1 MDNNNNPQANLS
13 KVIEKMAANSN
24 FTKILLKYSGWSPNS
39 TLATTWQGQ
48 IDFAIAMRFRLVQL
62 IAVVFLFLDSA
73 FFFMQIKDNENYFTK
88 ITIFLMELIASA
100 VIFCGYELWYQKT
113 RLMYQARKEIEPIF
127 YKVLTVTIETA
138 IPFICILIQ
147 SLHLQLEKAYANV
160 SLIEH
165 IPFMLLSILYLR
177 FWLCF
182 YAALIA
188 SMGRILLLLLILSF
202 SEVDKKLP
210 DHAWGIA
217 EIILSGF
224 IMGTIALLLRKMIES
239 AIAVASE
246 KTKLQDIFGR
256 FVSKDVADQIVSK
269 DLKMGGDNIN
279 ASVLFLDIRNF
290 THRSST
296 MTPEDAVAFLNQ
308 LFNFTVAEVEKAG
321 GIVNKFLGDGF
332 MAVFGA
338 PLSLPNS
345 CNAAV
350 ICAIGIFEKL
360 QEFNTSR
367 TGGIVDLGIGINYG
381 PMVAGV
387 MGTDTRKEYTV
398 IGDIVNTASRIE
410 SLNKEFG
417 TSLLISQSVYDNLDA
432 NLKEQFE
439 SMPPAMVKGKAQ
451 PISIYKKI

>member
-1 MDNNNNPQANLS
+1 MTDINNPHSNLS

-24 FTKILLKYSGWSPNS
+24 LTKVLLKYSGWNLNP
-39 TLATTWQGQ
+39 TLATTWQGK
-48 IDFAIAMRFRLVQL
+48 DFVIAMRFRLVQL
-62 IAVVFLFLDSA
+62 IAVVFLFLDST
-73 FFFMQIKDNENYFTK
+73 FFFMQIKDNENSFTK
-88 ITIFLMELIASA
+88 ITIYLMELIASA
-100 VIFCGYELWYQKT
+100 VVFCGYELWYQKK

-127 YKVLTVTIETA
+127 YKVLTVTIENA
-138 IPFICILIQ
+138 IPFVCILIQ
-147 SLHLQLEKAYANV
+147 SLHLRLEIAYTNV
-160 SLIEH
+160 YLIEH

-188 SMGRILLLLLILSF
+188 SMGRILLLILILSF
-202 SEVDKKLP
+202 SEVDKQFL
-210 DHAWGIA
+210 DESWGIA
-217 EIILSGF
+217 EILLSGF

-239 AIAVASE
+239 AIAVAFE
-246 KTKLQDIFGR
+246 KTKIQDIFGR

-269 DLKMGGDNIN
+269 DLKIGGDNVN

-308 LFNFTVAEVEKAG
+308 VFNFTVAEVEKAG

-345 CNAAV
+345 CNSAV

-360 QEFNTSR
+360 QLFNVSR
-367 TGGIVDLGIGINYG
+367 TGENVHLGIGINYG

-387 MGTDTRKEYTV
+387 MGTNTRKEYTV

-439 SMPPAMVKGKAQ
+439 SMPPAMVKGKDQ

>member
-1 MDNNNNPQANLS
+1 MSNINNPQSELS
-13 KVIEKMAANSN
+13 KVLEKMAVNSN
-24 FTKILLKYSGWSPNS
+24 FTKILLKYSRYNLKS
-39 TLATTWQGQ
+39 TLATTWQGK
-48 IDFAIAMRFRLVQL
+48 DFVIAMRFRLVQL
-62 IAVVFLFLDSA
+62 ITVVFLFLDSA
-73 FFFMQIKDNENYFTK
+73 FFYMEIKDNENSFTK
-88 ITIFLMELIASA
+88 ITIYMMELIASA
-100 VIFCGYELWYQKT
+100 VIFCGYELWYQKK

-138 IPFICILIQ
+138 IPFVCILIQ
-147 SLHLQLEKAYANV
+147 SLHLPLEKAYTNV
-160 SLIEH
+160 YFIEH

-177 FWLCF
+177 FWICF

-202 SEVDKKLP
+202 SEVDKHFL
-210 DHAWGIA
+210 DESWGLV
-217 EIILSGF
+217 EIFLSGF
-224 IMGTIALLLRKMIES
+224 IMGTIALFFRKMIES
-239 AIAVASE
+239 AIAVGSE
-246 KTKLQDIFGR
+246 KTKLHDIFGR

-269 DLKMGGDNIN
+269 DLKMGGDNVN

-296 MTPEDAVAFLNQ
+296 MAPEDAVAFLNQ
-308 LFNFTVAEVEKAG
+308 VFNFTVAEVEKAG
-321 GIVNKFLGDGF
+321 GMVNKFLGDGF

-345 CNAAV
+345 CNSAV
-350 ICAIGIFEKL
+350 ICAIGVFEKL
-360 QEFNTSR
+360 QLFNVSR
-367 TGGIVDLGIGINYG
+367 LGENVNLGIGINYG

-398 IGDIVNTASRIE
+398 IGDVVNTASRIE

-432 NLKEQFE
+432 NLKDQFE
-439 SMPPAMVKGKAQ
+439 SLPPTMVKGKDQ

>member
-1 MDNNNNPQANLS
+1 MKDINNPHSNLS

-24 FTKILLKYSGWSPNS
+24 LTKILFKYSGWNLNP
-39 TLATTWQGQ
+39 TLATTWQGK
-48 IDFAIAMRFRLVQL
+48 DFVIAMRFRLVQL
-62 IAVVFLFLDSA
+62 IAVVFLLLDST
-73 FFFMQIKDNENYFTK
+73 FFFLEMRKTENTNTN
-88 ITIFLMELIASA
+88 ITTYLLELTTSIG
-100 VIFCGYELWYQKT
+100 VFFGYEIWYQRK
-113 RLMYQARKEIEPIF
+113 RLMYQARKEIEPKF
-127 YKVLTVTIETA
+127 YKVLTITVEAT

-147 SLHLQLEKAYANV
+147 SLHLQLGEAYNNV
-160 SLIEH
+160 YLIEH

-182 YAALIA
+182 YASLIA
-188 SMGRILLLLLILSF
+188 ILGRLLLLFIISF
-202 SEVDKKLP
+202 FTEVDKQLLNES
-210 DHAWGIA
+210 WGLT
-217 EIILSGF
+217 EILLSGF

-246 KTKLQDIFGR
+246 KTRLHDIFGR

-269 DLKMGGDNIN
+269 DLKIGGDNVN

-308 LFNFTVAEVEKAG
+308 VFNFTVAEVEKSG
-321 GIVNKFLGDGF
+321 GMVNKFLGDGF

-345 CNAAV
+345 CNASV
-350 ICAIGIFEKL
+350 LCAIGIFEKL
-360 QEFNTSR
+360 QLFNVSR
-367 TGGIVDLGIGINYG
+367 LGENVSLGIGINYG

-387 MGTDTRKEYTV
+387 MGTNTRKEYTV

-410 SLNKEFG
+410 SLNKEFS

-432 NLKEQFE
+432 NLKDQFE
-439 SMPPAMVKGKAQ
+439 SMPPTMVKGKDQ

>member
-1 MDNNNNPQANLS
+1 MSNNNNPQANLS

-24 FTKILLKYSGWSPNS
+24 FTKLLLKYSGQSPNS
-39 TLATTWQGQ
+39 SLATTWQGKDLVIQ
-48 IDFAIAMRFRLVQL
+48 MRFRLVQL
-62 IAVVFLFLDSA
+62 IAVVFLFLDTI
-73 FFFMQIKDNENYFTK
+73 FFFLEMRKTENTNTN
-88 ITIFLMELIASA
+88 ITTYLLELTTSIG
-100 VIFCGYELWYQKT
+100 VFFGYEIWYQRK
-113 RLMYQARKEIEPIF
+113 RLMYQARKEIEPKF
-127 YKVLTVTIETA
+127 YKVLTITVEAT

-147 SLHLQLEKAYANV
+147 SLHLQLGEAYNNV
-160 SLIEH
+160 YLIEH

-182 YAALIA
+182 YASLIA
-188 SMGRILLLLLILSF
+188 ILGRLLLLFIISFFTEVEKQLLNESWGLTEIL
-202 SEVDKKLP
+202 
-210 DHAWGIA
+210 
-217 EIILSGF
+217 LSGF

-239 AIAVASE
+239 ALAVASE
-246 KTKLQDIFGR
+246 KSRLHDIFGR

-269 DLKMGGDNIN
+269 DLKIGGDNVN

-296 MTPEDAVAFLNQ
+296 MTPEDAVTFLNQ
-308 LFNFTVAEVEKAG
+308 VFNFTVAEVEKAG
-321 GIVNKFLGDGF
+321 GMVNKFLGDGF

-345 CNAAV
+345 CNSAV

-360 QEFNTSR
+360 QLFNVSR
-367 TGGIVDLGIGINYG
+367 LGENVSLGIGINYG

-387 MGTDTRKEYTV
+387 MGTNTRKEYTV

-439 SMPPAMVKGKAQ
+439 SMPPTMVKGKDQ

>member
-24 FTKILLKYSGWSPNS
+24 FTKLLLKYSGQSPNS
-39 TLATTWQGQ
+39 SLATTWQGKDLVIQ
-48 IDFAIAMRFRLVQL
+48 MRFRLVQL
-62 IAVVFLFLDSA
+62 IAVVFLFLDTI
-73 FFFMQIKDNENYFTK
+73 FFFLEMRKTESTNTK
-88 ITIFLMELIASA
+88 ITTYLLELTTSF
-100 VIFCGYELWYQKT
+100 VVFFGYEIWYQKK
-113 RLMYQARKEIEPIF
+113 RLMYQARKEIEPKF
-127 YKVLTVTIETA
+127 YKVLTITVEAT

-147 SLHLQLEKAYANV
+147 SLHLQLGKAYNNV
-160 SLIEH
+160 YLIEH

-182 YAALIA
+182 YASLIA
-188 SMGRILLLLLILSF
+188 ILGRLLLLFIISF
-202 SEVDKKLP
+202 FTEVDKQLLNES
-210 DHAWGIA
+210 WGLT
-217 EIILSGF
+217 EILLSGF

-239 AIAVASE
+239 ALAVASE
-246 KTKLQDIFGR
+246 KSRLQDIFGR

>member
-1 MDNNNNPQANLS
+1 MDNNNNPPPSFS
-13 KVIEKMAANSN
+13 KVIGKMAANST
-24 FTKILLKYSGWSPNS
+24 FTKILLKYSGWTPNPS
-39 TLATTWQGQ
+39 LATTWQGK
-48 IDFAIAMRFRLVQL
+48 DFVIAMRFRLVQL
-62 IAVVFLFLDSA
+62 IAVVFLFLDST
-73 FFFMQIKDNENYFTK
+73 FFYMQMKDNENPSGK
-88 ITIFLMELIASA
+88 ITIYLIELIVS
-100 VIFCGYELWYQKT
+100 VVVFFGYELWYHKK
-113 RLMYQARKEIEPIF
+113 RLTYQARKEIEPVF

-138 IPFICILIQ
+138 IPFVCILIQ
-147 SLHLQLEKAYANV
+147 SLHLPLEKAYANV
-160 SLIEH
+160 FLIEH

-188 SMGRILLLLLILSF
+188 SAGRILILLLILSF
-202 SEVDKKLP
+202 SEVDKQLP
-210 DHAWGIA
+210 DYLWGIA

-296 MTPEDAVAFLNQ
+296 MTPEDAVTFLNQ

-321 GIVNKFLGDGF
+321 GMVNKFLGDGF

-345 CNAAV
+345 CNSAV

-360 QEFNTSR
+360 QLFNTSK
-367 TGGIVDLGIGINYG
+367 TGEIVKLGIGINYG

-417 TSLLISQSVYDNLDA
+417 TSLLISQSVYDKLDA
-432 NLKEQFE
+432 YLKEQFE
-439 SMPPAMVKGKAQ
+439 MLPPTIVKGKDQ

>member
-1 MDNNNNPQANLS
+1 
-13 KVIEKMAANSN
+13 MAANSN
-24 FTKILLKYSGWSPNS
+24 LTKILFKYSGWNLNP
-39 TLATTWQGQ
+39 TLATTWQGK
-48 IDFAIAMRFRLVQL
+48 DFVIAMRFRLVQL
-62 IAVVFLFLDSA
+62 IAVVFLLLDST
-73 FFFMQIKDNENYFTK
+73 FFFLEMRKTENTNTN
-88 ITIFLMELIASA
+88 ITTYLLELTTSIG
-100 VIFCGYELWYQKT
+100 VFFGYEIWYQRK
-113 RLMYQARKEIEPIF
+113 RLMYQARKEIEPKF
-127 YKVLTVTIETA
+127 YKVLTITVEAT

-147 SLHLQLEKAYANV
+147 SLHLQLGEAYNNV
-160 SLIEH
+160 YLIEH

-182 YAALIA
+182 YASLIA
-188 SMGRILLLLLILSF
+188 ILGRLLLLFIISFFTEVEKQLLNESWGLTEIL
-202 SEVDKKLP
+202 
-210 DHAWGIA
+210 
-217 EIILSGF
+217 LSGF

-246 KTKLQDIFGR
+246 KTRLHDIFGR

-269 DLKMGGDNIN
+269 DLKIGGDNVN

-308 LFNFTVAEVEKAG
+308 VFNFTVAEVEKSG
-321 GIVNKFLGDGF
+321 GMVNKFLGDGF

-345 CNAAV
+345 CNASV
-350 ICAIGIFEKL
+350 LCAIGIFEKL
-360 QEFNTSR
+360 QLFNVSR
-367 TGGIVDLGIGINYG
+367 LGENVSLGIGINYG

-387 MGTDTRKEYTV
+387 MGTNTRKEYTV

-410 SLNKEFG
+410 SLNKEFS

-432 NLKEQFE
+432 NLKDQFE
-439 SMPPAMVKGKAQ
+439 SMPPTMVKGKDQ

>member
-1 MDNNNNPQANLS
+1 
-13 KVIEKMAANSN
+13 MAANSN
-24 FTKILLKYSGWSPNS
+24 LTKVLLKYSGWNLNP
-39 TLATTWQGQ
+39 TLATTWQGK
-48 IDFAIAMRFRLVQL
+48 DFVIAMRFRLVQL
-62 IAVVFLFLDSA
+62 IAVVFLFLDST
-73 FFFMQIKDNENYFTK
+73 FFFMQIKDNENSFTK
-88 ITIFLMELIASA
+88 ITIYLMELIASA
-100 VIFCGYELWYQKT
+100 VVFCGYELWYQKK
-113 RLMYQARKEIEPIF
+113 RLMYQARKEIEPVF
-127 YKVLTVTIETA
+127 YKVLTVTIENA
-138 IPFICILIQ
+138 IPFVCILIQ
-147 SLHLQLEKAYANV
+147 SLHLRLEIAYTNV
-160 SLIEH
+160 YLIEH

-188 SMGRILLLLLILSF
+188 SVGRIILLVLILSF
-202 SEVDKKLP
+202 SEVDKHFL
-210 DHAWGIA
+210 DESWGIA
-217 EIILSGF
+217 EILLSGF

-239 AIAVASE
+239 AIAVAFE
-246 KTKLQDIFGR
+246 KTKIQDIFGR

-269 DLKMGGDNIN
+269 DLKIGGDNVN

-308 LFNFTVAEVEKAG
+308 VFNFTVAEVEKAG

-345 CNAAV
+345 CNSAV

-360 QEFNTSR
+360 QMFNVSR
-367 TGGIVDLGIGINYG
+367 LGENVSLGIGINYG

-387 MGTDTRKEYTV
+387 MGTNTRKEYTV

-432 NLKEQFE
+432 NLKDQFE
-439 SMPPAMVKGKAQ
+439 SMPPTMVKGKDQ

>member
-1 MDNNNNPQANLS
+1 
-13 KVIEKMAANSN
+13 
-24 FTKILLKYSGWSPNS
+24 
-39 TLATTWQGQ
+39 
-48 IDFAIAMRFRLVQL
+48 
-62 IAVVFLFLDSA
+62 VVFF
-73 FFFMQIKDNENYFTK
+73 
-88 ITIFLMELIASA
+88 
-100 VIFCGYELWYQKT
+100 GYEIWYQKK
-113 RLMYQARKEIEPIF
+113 RLMYQARKEIEPKF
-127 YKVLTVTIETA
+127 YKVLTITVEA
-138 IPFICILIQ
+138 SIPFICILIQ
-147 SLHLQLEKAYANV
+147 SLHLQLGKAYNNV
-160 SLIEH
+160 YLIEH

-182 YAALIA
+182 YASLIA
-188 SMGRILLLLLILSF
+188 ILGRLLLLFIISF
-202 SEVDKKLP
+202 FTEVDKQLLNES
-210 DHAWGIA
+210 WGLT
-217 EIILSGF
+217 EVLLSGF

-239 AIAVASE
+239 ALDVASE
-246 KTKLQDIFGR
+246 KSRLHDIFGR

-269 DLKMGGDNIN
+269 DLKIGGDNVN

-296 MTPEDAVAFLNQ
+296 MTPEDAVTFLNQ
-308 LFNFTVAEVEKAG
+308 VFNFTVAEVEKAG
-321 GIVNKFLGDGF
+321 GMVNKFLGDGF

-345 CNAAV
+345 CNSAV

-360 QEFNTSR
+360 QMFNVSR
-367 TGGIVDLGIGINYG
+367 LGENVSLGIGINYG

-387 MGTDTRKEYTV
+387 MGTNTRKEYTV

-432 NLKEQFE
+432 NLKDQFE
-439 SMPPAMVKGKAQ
+439 SMPPTMVKGKDQ

>member
-1 MDNNNNPQANLS
+1 MKDINNPHSNLS

-24 FTKILLKYSGWSPNS
+24 LTKILFKYSGWNLNP
-39 TLATTWQGQ
+39 TLATTWQGK
-48 IDFAIAMRFRLVQL
+48 DFVIAMRFRLVQL
-62 IAVVFLFLDSA
+62 IAVVFLLLDST
-73 FFFMQIKDNENYFTK
+73 FFFLEMRKTENTNTN
-88 ITIFLMELIASA
+88 ITTYLLELTTSIG
-100 VIFCGYELWYQKT
+100 VFFGYEIWYQRK
-113 RLMYQARKEIEPIF
+113 RLMYQARKEIEPKF
-127 YKVLTVTIETA
+127 YKVLTITVEAT

-147 SLHLQLEKAYANV
+147 SLHLQLGEAYNNV
-160 SLIEH
+160 YLIEH

-182 YAALIA
+182 YASLIA
-188 SMGRILLLLLILSF
+188 ILGRLLLLFIISFFTEVEKQLLNESWGLTEIL
-202 SEVDKKLP
+202 
-210 DHAWGIA
+210 
-217 EIILSGF
+217 LSGF

-246 KTKLQDIFGR
+246 KTRLHDIFGR

-269 DLKMGGDNIN
+269 DLKIGGDNVN

-308 LFNFTVAEVEKAG
+308 VFNFTVAEVEKAG
-321 GIVNKFLGDGF
+321 GMVNKFLGDGF

-345 CNAAV
+345 CNSAV

-360 QEFNTSR
+360 QLFNVSR
-367 TGGIVDLGIGINYG
+367 LGENVSLGIGINYG

-387 MGTDTRKEYTV
+387 MGTNTRKEYTV

-410 SLNKEFG
+410 SLNKEFS

-432 NLKEQFE
+432 NLKDQFE
-439 SMPPAMVKGKAQ
+439 SMPPTMVKGKDQ

>member
-1 MDNNNNPQANLS
+1 MKDINNPHSNLS

-24 FTKILLKYSGWSPNS
+24 LTKILFKYSGWNLNP
-39 TLATTWQGQ
+39 TLATTWQGK
-48 IDFAIAMRFRLVQL
+48 DFVIAMRFRLVQL
-62 IAVVFLFLDSA
+62 IAVVFLLLDST
-73 FFFMQIKDNENYFTK
+73 FFFLEMRKTENTNTN
-88 ITIFLMELIASA
+88 ITTYLLELTTSIG
-100 VIFCGYELWYQKT
+100 VFFGYEIWYQRK
-113 RLMYQARKEIEPIF
+113 RLMYQARKEIEPKF
-127 YKVLTVTIETA
+127 YKVLTITVEAT

-147 SLHLQLEKAYANV
+147 SLHLQLGEAYNNV
-160 SLIEH
+160 YLIEH

-182 YAALIA
+182 YASLIA
-188 SMGRILLLLLILSF
+188 ILGRLLLLFIISFFTEVEKQLLNESWGLTEIL
-202 SEVDKKLP
+202 
-210 DHAWGIA
+210 
-217 EIILSGF
+217 LSGF

-246 KTKLQDIFGR
+246 KTRLHDIFGR

-269 DLKMGGDNIN
+269 DLKIGGDNVN

-296 MTPEDAVAFLNQ
+296 MTPEDAVTFLNQ
-308 LFNFTVAEVEKAG
+308 VFNFTVAEVEKAG
-321 GIVNKFLGDGF
+321 GMVNKFLGDGF

-345 CNAAV
+345 CNSAV

-360 QEFNTSR
+360 QLFNVSR
-367 TGGIVDLGIGINYG
+367 LGENVSLGIGINYG

-387 MGTDTRKEYTV
+387 MGTNTRKEYTV

-410 SLNKEFG
+410 SLNKEFS

-432 NLKEQFE
+432 NLKDQFE
-439 SMPPAMVKGKAQ
+439 SMPPTMVKGKDQ

>member
-1 MDNNNNPQANLS
+1 MKDINNPHSNLS

-24 FTKILLKYSGWSPNS
+24 LTKILFKYSGWNLNP
-39 TLATTWQGQ
+39 TLATTWQGK
-48 IDFAIAMRFRLVQL
+48 DFVIAMRFRLVQL
-62 IAVVFLFLDSA
+62 IAVVFLLLDST
-73 FFFMQIKDNENYFTK
+73 FFFLEMRKTENTNTN
-88 ITIFLMELIASA
+88 ITTYLLELTTSIG
-100 VIFCGYELWYQKT
+100 VFFGYEIWYQRK
-113 RLMYQARKEIEPIF
+113 RLMYQARKEIEPKF
-127 YKVLTVTIETA
+127 YKVLTITVEAT

-147 SLHLQLEKAYANV
+147 SLHLQLGEAYNNV
-160 SLIEH
+160 YLIEH

-182 YAALIA
+182 YASLIA
-188 SMGRILLLLLILSF
+188 ILGRLLLLFIISFFTEVEKQLLNESWGLTEIL
-202 SEVDKKLP
+202 
-210 DHAWGIA
+210 
-217 EIILSGF
+217 LSGF

-246 KTKLQDIFGR
+246 KTRLHDIFGR

-269 DLKMGGDNIN
+269 DLKIGGDNVN

-308 LFNFTVAEVEKAG
+308 VFNFTVAEVEKSG
-321 GIVNKFLGDGF
+321 GMVNKFLGDGF

-345 CNAAV
+345 CNASV
-350 ICAIGIFEKL
+350 LCAIGIFEKL
-360 QEFNTSR
+360 QMFNVSR
-367 TGGIVDLGIGINYG
+367 LGENVSLGIGINYG

-387 MGTDTRKEYTV
+387 MGTNTRKEYTV

-410 SLNKEFG
+410 SLNKEFS

-432 NLKEQFE
+432 NLKDQFE
-439 SMPPAMVKGKAQ
+439 SMPPTMVKGKDQ

>member
-1 MDNNNNPQANLS
+1 
-13 KVIEKMAANSN
+13 MAANSN
-24 FTKILLKYSGWSPNS
+24 LTKILFKYSGWNLNP
-39 TLATTWQGQ
+39 TLATTWQGK
-48 IDFAIAMRFRLVQL
+48 DFVIAMRFRLVQL
-62 IAVVFLFLDSA
+62 IAVIFLLLDST
-73 FFFMQIKDNENYFTK
+73 FFFLEMRKTENTNTN
-88 ITIFLMELIASA
+88 ITTYLLELTTSIG
-100 VIFCGYELWYQKT
+100 VFFGYEIWYQRK
-113 RLMYQARKEIEPIF
+113 RLMYQARKEIEPKF
-127 YKVLTVTIETA
+127 YKVLTITVEAT

-147 SLHLQLEKAYANV
+147 SLHLQLGEAYNNV
-160 SLIEH
+160 YLIEH

-188 SMGRILLLLLILSF
+188 SMGRILFLLLILTF
-202 SEVDKKLP
+202 CEVDKQFL
-210 DHAWGIA
+210 DESWGIA
-217 EIILSGF
+217 EILLSGF

-246 KTKLQDIFGR
+246 KTKLHDIFGR

-269 DLKMGGDNIN
+269 DLKIGGDNVN

-308 LFNFTVAEVEKAG
+308 VFNFTVAEVEKSG
-321 GIVNKFLGDGF
+321 GMVNKFLGDGF

-345 CNAAV
+345 CNASV
-350 ICAIGIFEKL
+350 LCAIGIFEKL
-360 QEFNTSR
+360 QLFNVSR
-367 TGGIVDLGIGINYG
+367 LGENVSLGIGINYG

-387 MGTDTRKEYTV
+387 MGTNTRKEYTV

-410 SLNKEFG
+410 SLNKEFS

-432 NLKEQFE
+432 NLKDQFE
-439 SMPPAMVKGKAQ
+439 SMPPTMVKGKDQ

>member
-1 MDNNNNPQANLS
+1 MKDINNPHSNLS

-24 FTKILLKYSGWSPNS
+24 FTKILFKYSGWNLNP
-39 TLATTWQGQ
+39 TLATTWQGK
-48 IDFAIAMRFRLVQL
+48 DFVIAMRFRLVQL

-73 FFFMQIKDNENYFTK
+73 FFFMQIKDNENSYTK
-88 ITIFLMELIASA
+88 ITIYLMELIASA
-100 VIFCGYELWYQKT
+100 VIFCGYELWYQKK
-113 RLMYQARKEIEPIF
+113 RLMYQARKEIEPIL

-138 IPFICILIQ
+138 IPFVCILIQ
-147 SLHLQLEKAYANV
+147 SLHLSLEKAYTNV
-160 SLIEH
+160 YLIEH
-165 IPFMLLSILYLR
+165 IPFMLLSVLYLR

-202 SEVDKKLP
+202 SEVDKHFL
-210 DHAWGIA
+210 DESWGIA
-217 EIILSGF
+217 EILLSGF

-239 AIAVASE
+239 AIAVAFE
-246 KTKLQDIFGR
+246 KTKIQDIFGR

-269 DLKMGGDNIN
+269 DLKIGGDNVN

-308 LFNFTVAEVEKAG
+308 VFNFTVAEVEKAG

-345 CNAAV
+345 CNSAV

-360 QEFNTSR
+360 QLFNVSR
-367 TGGIVDLGIGINYG
+367 LGENVNLGIGINYG

-387 MGTDTRKEYTV
+387 MGTDSRKEYTV

-417 TSLLISQSVYDNLDA
+417 TSLLISQSIYDNLDA
-432 NLKEQFE
+432 YLKDQFE
-439 SMPPAMVKGKAQ
+439 SLPPTMVKGKDQ

>member
-1 MDNNNNPQANLS
+1 MTDINNPHSNLS

-24 FTKILLKYSGWSPNS
+24 LTKVLLKYSGWNLNP
-39 TLATTWQGQ
+39 TLATTWQGK
-48 IDFAIAMRFRLVQL
+48 DFVIAMRFRLVQL
-62 IAVVFLFLDSA
+62 IAVVFLFLDST
-73 FFFMQIKDNENYFTK
+73 FFFMQIKDNENSFTK
-88 ITIFLMELIASA
+88 ITIYLMELIASA
-100 VIFCGYELWYQKT
+100 VVFCGYELWYQKK

-127 YKVLTVTIETA
+127 YKVLTVTIENA
-138 IPFICILIQ
+138 IPFVCILIQ
-147 SLHLQLEKAYANV
+147 SLHLRLEIAYTNV
-160 SLIEH
+160 YLIEH

-188 SMGRILLLLLILSF
+188 SVGRILLLVLILSF
-202 SEVDKKLP
+202 SEVDKQFL
-210 DHAWGIA
+210 DESWGIA
-217 EIILSGF
+217 EILLSGF

-239 AIAVASE
+239 AIAVAFE
-246 KTKLQDIFGR
+246 KTKIQDIFGR

-269 DLKMGGDNIN
+269 DLKIGGDNVN

-345 CNAAV
+345 CNSAV

-360 QEFNTSR
+360 QLFNVSR
-367 TGGIVDLGIGINYG
+367 TGENVHLGIGINYG

-387 MGTDTRKEYTV
+387 MGTNTRKEYTV

-439 SMPPAMVKGKAQ
+439 SMPPAMVKGKDQ

>member
-1 MDNNNNPQANLS
+1 MKDINNPHSNLS
-13 KVIEKMAANSN
+13 KALDKMAVNSN
-24 FTKILLKYSGWSPNS
+24 LTKILFKYSGYVSTS
-39 TLATTWQGQ
+39 TLGATWQGK
-48 IDFAIAMRFRLVQL
+48 DFVIAMRFRLVQL
-62 IAVVFLFLDSA
+62 IAVVFLFLDSTFFLVEMEKYENPSTKIIIFLVELIVSIV
-73 FFFMQIKDNENYFTK
+73 FFF
-88 ITIFLMELIASA
+88 
-100 VIFCGYELWYQKT
+100 GYEVWYQKK
-113 RLMYQARKEIEPIF
+113 RLMYQVSQEIEPNF
-127 YKVLTVTIETA
+127 YKVLTITVEA
-138 IPFICILIQ
+138 SIPFVCILIQ
-147 SLHLQLEKAYANV
+147 SLHLPLEKAYTNV
-160 SLIEH
+160 YLIEH

-202 SEVDKKLP
+202 SEVDKHFLEES
-210 DHAWGIA
+210 WGIA
-217 EIILSGF
+217 EILLSGF
-224 IMGTIALLLRKMIES
+224 IMGTIALLYRKMIES
-239 AIAVASE
+239 AIAVAFE
-246 KTKLQDIFGR
+246 KIRLQDIFGR

-269 DLKMGGDNIN
+269 DLKIGGDNVN

-308 LFNFTVAEVEKAG
+308 VFNFTVAEVEKAG

-345 CNAAV
+345 CNSAV

-360 QEFNTSR
+360 QLFNVSR
-367 TGGIVDLGIGINYG
+367 LGENVNLGIGINYG

-432 NLKEQFE
+432 YLKEQFE
-439 SMPPAMVKGKAQ
+439 SLPPTMVKGKDQ

>member
-24 FTKILLKYSGWSPNS
+24 FTKLLLKYSGQSPNS
-39 TLATTWQGQ
+39 SLATTWQGKDLVIQ
-48 IDFAIAMRFRLVQL
+48 MRFRLVQL
-62 IAVVFLFLDSA
+62 IAVVFLFLDTI
-73 FFFMQIKDNENYFTK
+73 FFFLEMRKTESTNTK
-88 ITIFLMELIASA
+88 ITTYLLELTTSF
-100 VIFCGYELWYQKT
+100 VVFFGYEIWYQKK
-113 RLMYQARKEIEPIF
+113 RLMYQARKEIEPKF
-127 YKVLTVTIETA
+127 YKVLTITVEAT

-147 SLHLQLEKAYANV
+147 SLHLQLGKAYNNV
-160 SLIEH
+160 YLIEH

-182 YAALIA
+182 YASLIA
-188 SMGRILLLLLILSF
+188 ILGRLLLLFIISF
-202 SEVDKKLP
+202 FTEVDKQLLNES
-210 DHAWGIA
+210 WGLT
-217 EIILSGF
+217 EILLSGF

-239 AIAVASE
+239 ALAVASE
-246 KTKLQDIFGR
+246 KSRLHDIFGR

-269 DLKMGGDNIN
+269 DLKIGGDNVN

-321 GIVNKFLGDGF
+321 GMVNKFLGDGF

-345 CNAAV
+345 CNSAV

-360 QEFNTSR
+360 QMFNVSR
-367 TGGIVDLGIGINYG
+367 LGENVSLGIGINYG

-387 MGTDTRKEYTV
+387 MGTNTRKEYTV

-410 SLNKEFG
+410 SFNKEFG

-432 NLKEQFE
+432 NLKDQFE
-439 SMPPAMVKGKAQ
+439 SMPPTMVKVKDQ

>member
-24 FTKILLKYSGWSPNS
+24 FTKLLLKYSGQSPNS
-39 TLATTWQGQ
+39 SLATTWQGKDLVIQ
-48 IDFAIAMRFRLVQL
+48 MRFRLVQL
-62 IAVVFLFLDSA
+62 IAVVFLFLDTI
-73 FFFMQIKDNENYFTK
+73 FFFLEMRKTENTNTK
-88 ITIFLMELIASA
+88 ITTYLLELTTSF
-100 VIFCGYELWYQKT
+100 VVFFGYEIWYQKK
-113 RLMYQARKEIEPIF
+113 RLMYQARKEIEPKF
-127 YKVLTVTIETA
+127 YKVLTITVEA
-138 IPFICILIQ
+138 SIPFICILIQ
-147 SLHLQLEKAYANV
+147 SLHLQLGKAYNNV
-160 SLIEH
+160 YLIEH

-182 YAALIA
+182 YASLIA
-188 SMGRILLLLLILSF
+188 ILGRLLLLFIISF
-202 SEVDKKLP
+202 FTEVDKQLLNES
-210 DHAWGIA
+210 WGLT
-217 EIILSGF
+217 EILLSGF

-239 AIAVASE
+239 ALAVASE
-246 KTKLQDIFGR
+246 KSRLHDIFGR

-269 DLKMGGDNIN
+269 DLKIGGDNVN

-296 MTPEDAVAFLNQ
+296 MTPEDAVTFLNQ
-308 LFNFTVAEVEKAG
+308 VFNFTVAEVEKAG
-321 GIVNKFLGDGF
+321 GMVNKFLGDGF

-345 CNAAV
+345 CNSAV

-360 QEFNTSR
+360 QLFNVSR
-367 TGGIVDLGIGINYG
+367 LGENVSLGIGINYG

-398 IGDIVNTASRIE
+398 IGDVVNTASRIE

-432 NLKEQFE
+432 NLKDQFE
-439 SMPPAMVKGKAQ
+439 SLPPTMVKGKDQ

>member
-24 FTKILLKYSGWSPNS
+24 FTKLLLKYSGQSPNS
-39 TLATTWQGQ
+39 SLATTWQGKDLVIQ
-48 IDFAIAMRFRLVQL
+48 MRFRLVQL
-62 IAVVFLFLDSA
+62 IAVVFLFLDA
-73 FFFMQIKDNENYFTK
+73 IFFFLEMRKTESTNTK
-88 ITIFLMELIASA
+88 IATYLLELTTSIGIF
-100 VIFCGYELWYQKT
+100 FGYEIWYQRK
-113 RLMYQARKEIEPIF
+113 RLMYQARKEIEPNF
-127 YKVLTVTIETA
+127 YKVLTITVEA
-138 IPFICILIQ
+138 SIPFVCILIQ
-147 SLHLQLEKAYANV
+147 SLHLQLGKAYNNV
-160 SLIEH
+160 YLIEH

-182 YAALIA
+182 YASLIA
-188 SMGRILLLLLILSF
+188 ILGRLLLLFIISF
-202 SEVDKKLP
+202 FTEVDKQLLNES
-210 DHAWGIA
+210 WGLT
-217 EIILSGF
+217 EILLSGF

-239 AIAVASE
+239 ALAVASE
-246 KTKLQDIFGR
+246 KTRLHDIFGR

-269 DLKMGGDNIN
+269 DLKIGGDNVN

-296 MTPEDAVAFLNQ
+296 MAPEDAVAFLNQ
-308 LFNFTVAEVEKAG
+308 VFNFTVAEVEKAG
-321 GIVNKFLGDGF
+321 GMVNKFLGDGF

-345 CNAAV
+345 CNSAV

-360 QEFNTSR
+360 QMFNVSR
-367 TGGIVDLGIGINYG
+367 LGENVSLGIGINYG

-387 MGTDTRKEYTV
+387 MGTNTRKEYTV

-432 NLKEQFE
+432 NLKDQFE
-439 SMPPAMVKGKAQ
+439 SMPPTMVKGKDQ

>member
-1 MDNNNNPQANLS
+1 MKDINNPHSNLS

-24 FTKILLKYSGWSPNS
+24 LTKILFKYSGWNLNP
-39 TLATTWQGQ
+39 TLATTWQGK
-48 IDFAIAMRFRLVQL
+48 DFVIAMRFRLVQL
-62 IAVVFLFLDSA
+62 IAVVFLLLDST
-73 FFFMQIKDNENYFTK
+73 FFFLEMRKTENTNTN
-88 ITIFLMELIASA
+88 ITTYLLELTTSIG
-100 VIFCGYELWYQKT
+100 VFFGYEIWYQRK
-113 RLMYQARKEIEPIF
+113 RLMYQARKEIEPKF
-127 YKVLTVTIETA
+127 YKVLTITVEAT

-147 SLHLQLEKAYANV
+147 SLHLQLGEAYNNV
-160 SLIEH
+160 YLIEH

-182 YAALIA
+182 YASLIA
-188 SMGRILLLLLILSF
+188 ILGRLLLLFIISFFTEVEKQLLNESWGLTEIL
-202 SEVDKKLP
+202 
-210 DHAWGIA
+210 
-217 EIILSGF
+217 LSGF

-246 KTKLQDIFGR
+246 KTRLHDIFGR

-269 DLKMGGDNIN
+269 DLKIGGDNVN

-308 LFNFTVAEVEKAG
+308 VFNFTVAEVEKSG
-321 GIVNKFLGDGF
+321 GMVNKFLGDGF

-345 CNAAV
+345 CNASV
-350 ICAIGIFEKL
+350 LCAIGIFEKL
-360 QEFNTSR
+360 QLFNVSR
-367 TGGIVDLGIGINYG
+367 LGENVSLGIGINYG

-387 MGTDTRKEYTV
+387 MGTDSRKEYTV

-410 SLNKEFG
+410 SLNKEFS

-432 NLKEQFE
+432 NLKDQFE
-439 SMPPAMVKGKAQ
+439 SMPPTMVKGKDQ

>member
-1 MDNNNNPQANLS
+1 MKDINNPHSNLS

-24 FTKILLKYSGWSPNS
+24 LTKILFKYSGWNLNP
-39 TLATTWQGQ
+39 TLATTWQGK
-48 IDFAIAMRFRLVQL
+48 DFVIAMRFRLVQL
-62 IAVVFLFLDSA
+62 IAVVFLLLDST
-73 FFFMQIKDNENYFTK
+73 FFFLEMRKTENTNTN
-88 ITIFLMELIASA
+88 ITTYLLELTTSIG
-100 VIFCGYELWYQKT
+100 VFFGYEIWYQRK
-113 RLMYQARKEIEPIF
+113 RLMYQARKEIEPKF
-127 YKVLTVTIETA
+127 YKVLTITVEAT

-147 SLHLQLEKAYANV
+147 SLHLQLGEAYNNV
-160 SLIEH
+160 YLIEH

-182 YAALIA
+182 YASLIA
-188 SMGRILLLLLILSF
+188 ILGRLLLLFIISFFTEVEKQLLNESWGLTEIL
-202 SEVDKKLP
+202 
-210 DHAWGIA
+210 
-217 EIILSGF
+217 LSGF

-246 KTKLQDIFGR
+246 KTRLHDIFGR

-269 DLKMGGDNIN
+269 DLKIGGDNVN

-308 LFNFTVAEVEKAG
+308 VFNFTVAEVEKSG
-321 GIVNKFLGDGF
+321 GMVNKFLGDGF

-345 CNAAV
+345 CNASV
-350 ICAIGIFEKL
+350 LCAIGIFEKL
-360 QEFNTSR
+360 QLFNVSR
-367 TGGIVDLGIGINYG
+367 LGENVSLGIGINYG

-387 MGTDTRKEYTV
+387 MGTNTRKEYTV

-410 SLNKEFG
+410 SLNKEFS

-432 NLKEQFE
+432 NLKDQFE
-439 SMPPAMVKGKAQ
+439 SMPPTMVKGKDQ

>member
-1 MDNNNNPQANLS
+1 MKDINNPHSELS
-13 KVIEKMAANSN
+13 KVVENMAVNSN
-24 FTKILLKYSGWSPNS
+24 FTKILLKYTRWPPNP
-39 TLATTWQGQ
+39 TLATTWQER
-48 IDFAIAMRFRLVQL
+48 DFVVAMRFRLVQL
-62 IAVVFLFLDSA
+62 IAVVILILDST
-73 FFFMQIKDNENYFTK
+73 FFFMEIKDNENPSVK
-88 ITIFLMELIASA
+88 ITIYLMELITC
-100 VIFCGYELWYQKT
+100 VVVFWGYELWYQKK

-127 YKVLTVTIETA
+127 YKILTVTIETS
-138 IPFICILIQ
+138 IPFVCILIQ
-147 SLHLQLEKAYANV
+147 SLHLPLEKAYMNV
-160 SLIEH
+160 FLIEH

-188 SMGRILLLLLILSF
+188 SAGRIIILLMILF
-202 SEVDKKLP
+202 FGEVDKKLP
-210 DHAWGIA
+210 DHLWGVA
-217 EIILSGF
+217 EILLSGF

-269 DLKMGGDNIN
+269 DLKMGGDNVN

-290 THRSST
+290 TNRSST
-296 MTPEDAVAFLNQ
+296 MTPEDAVDFLNQ

-321 GIVNKFLGDGF
+321 GMVNKFLGDGF

-338 PLSLPNS
+338 PITLTNS
-345 CNAAV
+345 CNASV
-350 ICAIGIFEKL
+350 LCAIGIFEKL
-360 QEFNTSR
+360 QLFNISR
-367 TGGIVDLGIGINYG
+367 TGEIVKLGIGINFG

-387 MGTDTRKEYTV
+387 MGTDSRKEYTV

-432 NLKEQFE
+432 NLKEQFA
-439 SMPPAMVKGKAQ
+439 SLPPTMVKGKDQ

>member
-1 MDNNNNPQANLS
+1 MTDINNPHSNLS

-24 FTKILLKYSGWSPNS
+24 LTKVLLKYSGWNLNP
-39 TLATTWQGQ
+39 TLATTWQGK
-48 IDFAIAMRFRLVQL
+48 DFVIAMRFRLVQL
-62 IAVVFLFLDSA
+62 IAVVFLFLDST
-73 FFFMQIKDNENYFTK
+73 FFFMQIKDNENSFTK
-88 ITIFLMELIASA
+88 ITIYLMELIASA
-100 VIFCGYELWYQKT
+100 LIFCGYELWYQKK

-127 YKVLTVTIETA
+127 YKVLTVTIENA
-138 IPFICILIQ
+138 IPFVCILIQ
-147 SLHLQLEKAYANV
+147 SLHLRLEIAYTNV
-160 SLIEH
+160 YLIEH

-188 SMGRILLLLLILSF
+188 SVGRIILLVLILSF
-202 SEVDKKLP
+202 SEVDKQFL
-210 DHAWGIA
+210 DESWGIA
-217 EIILSGF
+217 EILLSGF

-239 AIAVASE
+239 AIAVAFE
-246 KTKLQDIFGR
+246 KTKIQDIFGR

-269 DLKMGGDNIN
+269 DLKIGGDNVN

-308 LFNFTVAEVEKAG
+308 VFNFTVAEVEKAG

-345 CNAAV
+345 CNSAV

-360 QEFNTSR
+360 QMFNVSR
-367 TGGIVDLGIGINYG
+367 LGENVSLGIGINYG

-387 MGTDTRKEYTV
+387 MGTNTRKEYTV

-439 SMPPAMVKGKAQ
+439 SMPPTMVKGKDQ

>member
-24 FTKILLKYSGWSPNS
+24 FTKLLLKYSGQSPNS
-39 TLATTWQGQ
+39 SLATTWQGKDLVIQ
-48 IDFAIAMRFRLVQL
+48 MRFRLVQL
-62 IAVVFLFLDSA
+62 IAVVFLFLDTI
-73 FFFMQIKDNENYFTK
+73 FFFLEMRKTENTNTN
-88 ITIFLMELIASA
+88 ITTYLLELTTSIG
-100 VIFCGYELWYQKT
+100 VFFGYEIWYQRK
-113 RLMYQARKEIEPIF
+113 RLMYQARKEIEPKF
-127 YKVLTVTIETA
+127 YKVLTITVEAT

-147 SLHLQLEKAYANV
+147 SLHLQLGEAYNNV
-160 SLIEH
+160 YLIEH

-182 YAALIA
+182 YASLIA
-188 SMGRILLLLLILSF
+188 ILGRLLLLFIISFFTEVEKQLLNESWGLTEIL
-202 SEVDKKLP
+202 
-210 DHAWGIA
+210 
-217 EIILSGF
+217 LSGF

-239 AIAVASE
+239 ALAVASE
-246 KTKLQDIFGR
+246 KSRLHDIFGR

-269 DLKMGGDNIN
+269 DLKIGGDNVN

-296 MTPEDAVAFLNQ
+296 MTPEDAVTFLNQ
-308 LFNFTVAEVEKAG
+308 VFNFTVAEVEKAG
-321 GIVNKFLGDGF
+321 GMVNKFLGDGF

-345 CNAAV
+345 CNSAV

-360 QEFNTSR
+360 QMFNVSR
-367 TGGIVDLGIGINYG
+367 LGENVHLGIGINYG

-387 MGTDTRKEYTV
+387 MGTNTRKEYTV

-432 NLKEQFE
+432 YLKEQFE
-439 SMPPAMVKGKAQ
+439 SLPPTMVKGKDQ

>member
-1 MDNNNNPQANLS
+1 MKDINNPHSNLS

-24 FTKILLKYSGWSPNS
+24 LTKILFKYSGWNLNP
-39 TLATTWQGQ
+39 TLATTWQGK
-48 IDFAIAMRFRLVQL
+48 DFVIAMRFRLVQL
-62 IAVVFLFLDSA
+62 IAVVFLLLDST
-73 FFFMQIKDNENYFTK
+73 FFFLEMRKTENTNTN
-88 ITIFLMELIASA
+88 ITTYLLELTTSIG
-100 VIFCGYELWYQKT
+100 VFFGYEIWYQRK
-113 RLMYQARKEIEPIF
+113 RLMYQARKEIEPKF
-127 YKVLTVTIETA
+127 YKVLTITVEAT

-147 SLHLQLEKAYANV
+147 SLHLQLGEAYNNV
-160 SLIEH
+160 YLIEH

-182 YAALIA
+182 YASLIA
-188 SMGRILLLLLILSF
+188 ILGRLLLLFIISF
-202 SEVDKKLP
+202 FTEVDKQLLNES
-210 DHAWGIA
+210 WGLT
-217 EIILSGF
+217 EILLSGF

-246 KTKLQDIFGR
+246 KTRLHDIFGR

-269 DLKMGGDNIN
+269 DLKIGGDNVN

-308 LFNFTVAEVEKAG
+308 VFNFTVAEVEKSG
-321 GIVNKFLGDGF
+321 GMVNKFLGDGF

-345 CNAAV
+345 CNASV
-350 ICAIGIFEKL
+350 LCAIGIFEKL
-360 QEFNTSR
+360 QLFNVSR
-367 TGGIVDLGIGINYG
+367 LGENVHLGIGINYG

-387 MGTDTRKEYTV
+387 MGTNTRKEYTV

-410 SLNKEFG
+410 SLNKEFS

-432 NLKEQFE
+432 NLKDQFE
-439 SMPPAMVKGKAQ
+439 SMPPTMVKGKDQ

>member
-1 MDNNNNPQANLS
+1 MDNNNNPPLSFS
-13 KVIEKMAANSN
+13 KVIGKMAANST
-24 FTKILLKYSGWSPNS
+24 FTKILLKYSGWTPNPS
-39 TLATTWQGQ
+39 LATTWQGK
-48 IDFAIAMRFRLVQL
+48 DFVIAMRFRLVQL
-62 IAVVFLFLDSA
+62 IAVVFLILDST
-73 FFFMQIKDNENYFTK
+73 FFFMQMKDNENPSGK
-88 ITIFLMELIASA
+88 ITIYLVELIVS
-100 VIFCGYELWYQKT
+100 VVVFFGYELWYHKK
-113 RLMYQARKEIEPIF
+113 RLMYQSRKEIEPVF

-138 IPFICILIQ
+138 IPFVCILIQ
-147 SLHLQLEKAYANV
+147 SLHLPLEKAYANV
-160 SLIEH
+160 FLIEH
-165 IPFMLLSILYLR
+165 IPFMLLGILYLR

-188 SMGRILLLLLILSF
+188 SAGRILILLLILFF

-210 DHAWGIA
+210 DYLWGVA

-246 KTKLQDIFGR
+246 KTKLHDIFGR

-296 MTPEDAVAFLNQ
+296 MTPEDAVTFLNQ

-321 GIVNKFLGDGF
+321 GMVNKFLGDGF

-345 CNAAV
+345 CNSAV

-360 QEFNTSR
+360 QLFNTSK
-367 TGGIVDLGIGINYG
+367 TGEIVKLGIGINYG

-387 MGTDTRKEYTV
+387 MGTD
-398 IGDIVNTASRIE
+398 
-410 SLNKEFG
+410 
-417 TSLLISQSVYDNLDA
+417 
-432 NLKEQFE
+432 
-439 SMPPAMVKGKAQ
+439 
-451 PISIYKKI
+451 

>member
-1 MDNNNNPQANLS
+1 MSNINNPQSELS
-13 KVIEKMAANSN
+13 KVLEKMAVNSN
-24 FTKILLKYSGWSPNS
+24 FTKILLKYSRYNLKS
-39 TLATTWQGQ
+39 TLATTWQGK
-48 IDFAIAMRFRLVQL
+48 DFVIAMRFRLVQL
-62 IAVVFLFLDSA
+62 ITVVFLFLDSA
-73 FFFMQIKDNENYFTK
+73 FFYMEIKDNENSFTK
-88 ITIFLMELIASA
+88 ITIYMMELIASA
-100 VIFCGYELWYQKT
+100 VIFCGYELWYQKK

-138 IPFICILIQ
+138 IPFVCILIQ
-147 SLHLQLEKAYANV
+147 SLHLPLEKAYTNV
-160 SLIEH
+160 YFIEH

-177 FWLCF
+177 FWICF

-202 SEVDKKLP
+202 SEVDKHFL
-210 DHAWGIA
+210 DESWGLV
-217 EIILSGF
+217 EIFLSGF
-224 IMGTIALLLRKMIES
+224 IMGTIALFFRKMIES
-239 AIAVASE
+239 AIAVGSE
-246 KTKLQDIFGR
+246 KTKLHDIFGR

-269 DLKMGGDNIN
+269 DLKMGGDNVN

-296 MTPEDAVAFLNQ
+296 MAPEDAVAFLNQ
-308 LFNFTVAEVEKAG
+308 VFNFTVAEVEKAG
-321 GIVNKFLGDGF
+321 GMVNKFLGDGF

-345 CNAAV
+345 CNSAV
-350 ICAIGIFEKL
+350 ICAIGVFEKL
-360 QEFNTSR
+360 QLFNVSR
-367 TGGIVDLGIGINYG
+367 LGENVNLGIGINYG

-432 NLKEQFE
+432 NLKEQFA
-439 SMPPAMVKGKAQ
+439 SLPPTMVKGKDQ

>member
-1 MDNNNNPQANLS
+1 MKDINNPHSNLS

-24 FTKILLKYSGWSPNS
+24 FTKILFKYSGWNLNP
-39 TLATTWQGQ
+39 TLATTWQGK
-48 IDFAIAMRFRLVQL
+48 DFVIAMRFRLVQL

-73 FFFMQIKDNENYFTK
+73 FFFMQIKDNENSYTK
-88 ITIFLMELIASA
+88 ITIYLMELIASA
-100 VIFCGYELWYQKT
+100 VIFCGYELWYQKK

-127 YKVLTVTIETA
+127 YKVLTITIETA
-138 IPFICILIQ
+138 IPFVCILIQ
-147 SLHLQLEKAYANV
+147 SLHLPLEKAYTNV
-160 SLIEH
+160 YLIEH

-177 FWLCF
+177 FWLSF

-188 SMGRILLLLLILSF
+188 SMGRILFLLLILTF
-202 SEVDKKLP
+202 CEVDKQFL
-210 DHAWGIA
+210 DESWGIA
-217 EIILSGF
+217 EILLSGF

-239 AIAVASE
+239 AIAVAFE
-246 KTKLQDIFGR
+246 KTKIQDIFGR

-269 DLKMGGDNIN
+269 DLKIGGDNVN

-296 MTPEDAVAFLNQ
+296 MTPEDTVAFLNQ
-308 LFNFTVAEVEKAG
+308 VFNFTVAEVEKAG

-345 CNAAV
+345 CNSAV

-360 QEFNTSR
+360 QLFNVSR
-367 TGGIVDLGIGINYG
+367 LGENVSLGLGINYG

-387 MGTDTRKEYTV
+387 MGTNTRKEYTV

-410 SLNKEFG
+410 SLNKEFS

-432 NLKEQFE
+432 NLKDQFE
-439 SMPPAMVKGKAQ
+439 SMPPTMVKGKDQ

>member
-1 MDNNNNPQANLS
+1 MSNINNPQSELS
-13 KVIEKMAANSN
+13 KALEKMAVNSN
-24 FTKILLKYSGWSPNS
+24 FTKILFKYSGYNLKS
-39 TLATTWQGQ
+39 TLATTWQGK
-48 IDFAIAMRFRLVQL
+48 DFVIAMRFRLVQL
-62 IAVVFLFLDSA
+62 ITVVFLFLDSA
-73 FFFMQIKDNENYFTK
+73 FFYMETKDNENSFTK
-88 ITIFLMELIASA
+88 IIIYMMELIASA
-100 VIFCGYELWYQKT
+100 VIFCGYELWYQKK
-113 RLMYQARKEIEPIF
+113 RLMYEARKEIEPIF

-138 IPFICILIQ
+138 IPFVCILIQ
-147 SLHLQLEKAYANV
+147 SLHLPLEKAYTNV
-160 SLIEH
+160 YFIEH

-177 FWLCF
+177 FWICF

-188 SMGRILLLLLILSF
+188 SMGRILLLLLVLSF
-202 SEVDKKLP
+202 SEVDKHFL
-210 DHAWGIA
+210 DESWGLV
-217 EIILSGF
+217 EILLSGF
-224 IMGTIALLLRKMIES
+224 IMGTIALFFRKMIES
-239 AIAVASE
+239 AIAVGSE
-246 KTKLQDIFGR
+246 KTKLHDIFGR

-269 DLKMGGDNIN
+269 DLKMGGDNVN

-296 MTPEDAVAFLNQ
+296 MAPEDAVAFLNQ
-308 LFNFTVAEVEKAG
+308 VFNFTVAEVEKAG

-345 CNAAV
+345 CNASV
-350 ICAIGIFEKL
+350 LCAIGVFEKL
-360 QEFNTSR
+360 QLFNVSR
-367 TGGIVDLGIGINYG
+367 LGENVNLGIGINYG

-410 SLNKEFG
+410 GLNKEFG

-432 NLKEQFE
+432 NLKEQFQ
-439 SMPPAMVKGKAQ
+439 SMPPTMVKGKDQ

>member
-24 FTKILLKYSGWSPNS
+24 FTKLLLKYSGQSPNS
-39 TLATTWQGQ
+39 SLATTWQGKDLVIQ
-48 IDFAIAMRFRLVQL
+48 MRFRLVQL
-62 IAVVFLFLDSA
+62 IAIVFLFLDA
-73 FFFMQIKDNENYFTK
+73 IFFFLEMKKTENTNTK
-88 ITIFLMELIASA
+88 ITTYLLELTTSI
-100 VIFCGYELWYQKT
+100 VVFFGYEIWYQKK
-113 RLMYQARKEIEPIF
+113 RLMYQARKEIEPNF
-127 YKVLTVTIETA
+127 YKVLTITVEA
-138 IPFICILIQ
+138 SIPFVCILIQ
-147 SLHLQLEKAYANV
+147 SLHLQLGKAYNNV
-160 SLIEH
+160 YLIEH

-182 YAALIA
+182 YASLIA
-188 SMGRILLLLLILSF
+188 ILGRLLLLFIISF
-202 SEVDKKLP
+202 FTEVDKQLLNES
-210 DHAWGIA
+210 WGLT
-217 EIILSGF
+217 EILLSGF

-239 AIAVASE
+239 ALAVASE
-246 KTKLQDIFGR
+246 KSRLQDIFGR

-269 DLKMGGDNIN
+269 DLKIGGDNIN

-296 MTPEDAVAFLNQ
+296 MAPEEAVDFLNQ

-345 CNAAV
+345 CDSAV
-350 ICAIGIFEKL
+350 LCAIEIFEKL
-360 QEFNTSR
+360 QLFNVSR
-367 TGGIVDLGIGINYG
+367 TGENVKLGIGINYG

-398 IGDIVNTASRIE
+398 IGDVVNTASRIE

-439 SMPPAMVKGKAQ
+439 SMPPAMVKGKDQ

>member
-1 MDNNNNPQANLS
+1 MTDINNPHSNLS

-24 FTKILLKYSGWSPNS
+24 LTKFLLKYSGWNLNP
-39 TLATTWQGQ
+39 TLATTWQGK
-48 IDFAIAMRFRLVQL
+48 DFVIAMRFRLVQL
-62 IAVVFLFLDSA
+62 IAVVFLFLDST
-73 FFFMQIKDNENYFTK
+73 FFFMQIKDNENSFTK
-88 ITIFLMELIASA
+88 ITIYLMELIASA
-100 VIFCGYELWYQKT
+100 VVFCGYELWYQKK

-127 YKVLTVTIETA
+127 YKVLTVTIENA
-138 IPFICILIQ
+138 IPFVCILIQ
-147 SLHLQLEKAYANV
+147 SLHLRLEIAYTNV
-160 SLIEH
+160 YLIEH

-188 SMGRILLLLLILSF
+188 SMGRIILLILILSF
-202 SEVDKKLP
+202 SEVDKQFL
-210 DHAWGIA
+210 DESWGIA
-217 EIILSGF
+217 EILLSGF

-246 KTKLQDIFGR
+246 KTKLHDIFGR

-269 DLKMGGDNIN
+269 DLKIGGDNVN

-321 GIVNKFLGDGF
+321 GMVNKFLGDGF

-345 CNAAV
+345 CNSAV

-360 QEFNTSR
+360 QLFNVSR
-367 TGGIVDLGIGINYG
+367 LGENVSLGIGINYG

-410 SLNKEFG
+410 SLNKEFS

-432 NLKEQFE
+432 NLKDQFE
-439 SMPPAMVKGKAQ
+439 SMPPTMVKGKDQ

>member
-24 FTKILLKYSGWSPNS
+24 FTKILLKYSGQNPNS
-39 TLATTWQGQ
+39 SLATTWQGKDLV
-48 IDFAIAMRFRLVQL
+48 IEMRFRLVQL
-62 IAVVFLFLDSA
+62 IAVVFLFLDA
-73 FFFMQIKDNENYFTK
+73 IFFFLEMRKTENSNTK
-88 ITIFLMELIASA
+88 ITTYLLELTTSI
-100 VIFCGYELWYQKT
+100 VVFFGYEIWYQKK
-113 RLMYQARKEIEPIF
+113 RLMYQARKEIEPNF
-127 YKVLTVTIETA
+127 YKVLTITVEA
-138 IPFICILIQ
+138 SIPFVCILIQ
-147 SLHLQLEKAYANV
+147 SLHLQLGKAYNNV
-160 SLIEH
+160 YLIEH

-182 YAALIA
+182 YASLIA
-188 SMGRILLLLLILSF
+188 ILGRLLLLFIISF
-202 SEVDKKLP
+202 FTEVDKQLLNES
-210 DHAWGIA
+210 WGLT
-217 EIILSGF
+217 EILLSGF

-239 AIAVASE
+239 ALAVASE
-246 KTKLQDIFGR
+246 KSRLQDIFGR

-269 DLKMGGDNIN
+269 DLKIGGDNIN

-296 MTPEDAVAFLNQ
+296 MAPEEAVAFLNQ

-345 CNAAV
+345 CNSAV
-350 ICAIGIFEKL
+350 LCAIEIFEKL
-360 QEFNTSR
+360 QLFNLSG
-367 TGGIVDLGIGINYG
+367 TGENVKLGIGINYG

-398 IGDIVNTASRIE
+398 IGDVVNTASRIE

-417 TSLLISQSVYDNLDA
+417 TSLLISQSVYDKLDTP
-432 NLKEQFE
+432 LKAQFE
-439 SMPPAMVKGKAQ
+439 ILPPTMVKGKDQ
-451 PISIYKKI
+451 PLSIYKKI

>member
-1 MDNNNNPQANLS
+1 MTDSNNPHSNLS

-24 FTKILLKYSGWSPNS
+24 LTKVLLKYSGWNLNP
-39 TLATTWQGQ
+39 TLATTWQGK
-48 IDFAIAMRFRLVQL
+48 DFVIAMRFRLVQL
-62 IAVVFLFLDSA
+62 IAVVFLFLDST
-73 FFFMQIKDNENYFTK
+73 FFFMQIKDNENSFTK
-88 ITIFLMELIASA
+88 ITIYLMELIASA
-100 VIFCGYELWYQKT
+100 VVFCGYELWYQKK
-113 RLMYQARKEIEPIF
+113 RLMYQARKEIEPVF
-127 YKVLTVTIETA
+127 YKVLTVTIENA
-138 IPFICILIQ
+138 IPFVCILIQ
-147 SLHLQLEKAYANV
+147 SLHLRLEIAYTNV
-160 SLIEH
+160 YLIEH

-188 SMGRILLLLLILSF
+188 SVGRIILLVLILSF
-202 SEVDKKLP
+202 SEVDKHFL
-210 DHAWGIA
+210 DESWGIA
-217 EIILSGF
+217 EILLSGF

-239 AIAVASE
+239 AIAVAFE
-246 KTKLQDIFGR
+246 KTKIQDIFGR

-269 DLKMGGDNIN
+269 DLKIGGDNVN

-308 LFNFTVAEVEKAG
+308 VFNFTVAEVEKAG

-345 CNAAV
+345 CNSAV

-360 QEFNTSR
+360 QMFNVSR
-367 TGGIVDLGIGINYG
+367 LGENVSLGIGINYG

-387 MGTDTRKEYTV
+387 MGTNTRKEYTV

-432 NLKEQFE
+432 NLKDQFE
-439 SMPPAMVKGKAQ
+439 SMPPTMVKGKDQ

>member
-1 MDNNNNPQANLS
+1 
-13 KVIEKMAANSN
+13 MAANSN
-24 FTKILLKYSGWSPNS
+24 LTKILFKYSGWNLNP
-39 TLATTWQGQ
+39 TLATTWQGK
-48 IDFAIAMRFRLVQL
+48 DFVIAMRFRLVQL
-62 IAVVFLFLDSA
+62 IAVVFLLLDST
-73 FFFMQIKDNENYFTK
+73 FFFLEMRKTENTNTN
-88 ITIFLMELIASA
+88 ITTYLLELTTSIG
-100 VIFCGYELWYQKT
+100 VFFGYEIWYQRK
-113 RLMYQARKEIEPIF
+113 RLMYQARKEIEPKF
-127 YKVLTVTIETA
+127 YKVLTITVEAT

-147 SLHLQLEKAYANV
+147 SLHLQLGEAYNNV
-160 SLIEH
+160 YLIEH

-182 YAALIA
+182 YASLIA
-188 SMGRILLLLLILSF
+188 ILGRLLLLFIISFFTEVEKQLLNESWGLTEIL
-202 SEVDKKLP
+202 
-210 DHAWGIA
+210 
-217 EIILSGF
+217 LSGF

-246 KTKLQDIFGR
+246 KTRLHDIFGR

-269 DLKMGGDNIN
+269 DLKIGGDNVN

-296 MTPEDAVAFLNQ
+296 MTPEDAVTFLNQ
-308 LFNFTVAEVEKAG
+308 VFNFTVAEVEKAG
-321 GIVNKFLGDGF
+321 GMVNKFLGDGF

-345 CNAAV
+345 CNSAV

-360 QEFNTSR
+360 QLFNVSR
-367 TGGIVDLGIGINYG
+367 LGENVSLGIGINYG

-387 MGTDTRKEYTV
+387 MGTNTRKEYTV

-410 SLNKEFG
+410 SLNKEFS

-432 NLKEQFE
+432 NLKDQFE
-439 SMPPAMVKGKAQ
+439 SMPPTMVKGKDQ

>member
-1 MDNNNNPQANLS
+1 MSNNNNPQANLS

-24 FTKILLKYSGWSPNS
+24 FTKLLLKYSGQSPNS
-39 TLATTWQGQ
+39 SLATTWQGKDLVIQ
-48 IDFAIAMRFRLVQL
+48 MRFRLVQL
-62 IAVVFLFLDSA
+62 IAVVFLFLDTI
-73 FFFMQIKDNENYFTK
+73 FFFLEMRKTENTNTN
-88 ITIFLMELIASA
+88 ITTYLLELTTSIG
-100 VIFCGYELWYQKT
+100 VFFGYEIWYQRK
-113 RLMYQARKEIEPIF
+113 RLMYQARKEIEPKF
-127 YKVLTVTIETA
+127 YKVLTITVEAT

-147 SLHLQLEKAYANV
+147 SLHLQLGEAYNNV
-160 SLIEH
+160 YLIEH

-182 YAALIA
+182 YASLIA
-188 SMGRILLLLLILSF
+188 ILGRLLLLFIISFFTEVEKQLLNESWGLTEIL
-202 SEVDKKLP
+202 
-210 DHAWGIA
+210 
-217 EIILSGF
+217 LSGF

-246 KTKLQDIFGR
+246 KTRLHDIFGR

-269 DLKMGGDNIN
+269 DLKIGGDNVN

-308 LFNFTVAEVEKAG
+308 VFNFTVAEVEKSG
-321 GIVNKFLGDGF
+321 GMVNKFLGDGF

-345 CNAAV
+345 CNASV
-350 ICAIGIFEKL
+350 LCAIGIFEKL
-360 QEFNTSR
+360 QLFNVSR
-367 TGGIVDLGIGINYG
+367 LGENVSLGIGINYG

-387 MGTDTRKEYTV
+387 MGTNTRKEYTV

-410 SLNKEFG
+410 SLNKEFS

-432 NLKEQFE
+432 NLKDQFE
-439 SMPPAMVKGKAQ
+439 SMPPTMVKGKDQ
-451 PISIYKKI
+451 PISIYKNI